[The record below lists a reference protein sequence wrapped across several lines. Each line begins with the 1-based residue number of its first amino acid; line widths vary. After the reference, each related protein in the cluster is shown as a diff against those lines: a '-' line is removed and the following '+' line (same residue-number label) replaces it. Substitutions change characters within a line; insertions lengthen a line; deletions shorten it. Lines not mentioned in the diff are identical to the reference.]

1 MIFSRGLIISLGF
14 TIIVSIALYF
24 LIRTK
29 FSSIENKVNI
39 LFQLVQD
46 EANNRNH
53 KEQLSTQNTIISKT
67 NRINVS
73 DDEEE
78 SDEESDEEYDSSED
92 ERDDEE
98 RNDTTNNIK
107 YLEIKN
113 MELDNNNIATIE
125 EIEEN
130 NDIVNDLIEN
140 ADNTNNLDNT
150 EQETHQQGPPI
161 QVSPQQGSPIQETL
175 ENTEDNKI
183 FLSNNVA
190 DEQKFI
196 EEITKETK
204 SLKKMT
210 VGELRDLVSEKGLHE
225 EPKKLKKNELIEL
238 LEQ

>member
-150 EQETHQQGPPI
+150 EQETPE
-161 QVSPQQGSPIQETL
+161 QGSPIQETL